1 MEKLKRYSRPR
12 KAENIDCGK
21 TDVFEKKQW
30 IHFDLGEECL
40 KSCEGD
46 KVEKVA

>member
-12 KAENIDCGK
+12 KTENIDGGK
-21 TDVFEKKQW
+21 TDIFEKKQW
-30 IHFDLGEECL
+30 IHFDLGEECF